1 MLTIALTLLSFSLH
15 AATLSAVPA
24 SVEKGM
30 DLQTAA
36 WVLGLIGAGQVLGRL
51 VYLVIPHTAAPW
63 IAPALIGALGGAIL
77 TAYGMAS
84 APFSIFATAIVAGA
98 IRGALTLVQAS
109 AVADRWGPNSYGRL
123 NGVMAAPISTL
134 TALAPGLGAIVAV
147 GLGSYSTMAFVMAAV
162 CAVGGLLAVRR

>member
-1 MLTIALTLLSFSLH
+1 PAYAVTVERKWFHLDTSPSANGAARQALRSARFWMLTIALTLLSFSLH

-51 VYLVIPHTAAPW
+51 VYLVIPRTAAPW
-63 IAPALIGALGGAIL
+63 IAPASIGALGAAIL

-84 APFSIFATAIVAGA
+84 APFSIFATA
-98 IRGALTLVQAS
+98 
-109 AVADRWGPNSYGRL
+109 
-123 NGVMAAPISTL
+123 
-134 TALAPGLGAIVAV
+134 
-147 GLGSYSTMAFVMAAV
+147 
-162 CAVGGLLAVRR
+162 